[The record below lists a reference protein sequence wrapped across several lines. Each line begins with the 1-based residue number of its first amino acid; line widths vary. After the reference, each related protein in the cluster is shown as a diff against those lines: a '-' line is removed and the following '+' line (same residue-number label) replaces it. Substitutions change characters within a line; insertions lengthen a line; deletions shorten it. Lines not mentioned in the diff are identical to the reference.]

1 MINGRKAGRS
11 YILYKKWRYSD
22 NTVCFTFLQHMNRE
36 LALVSA
42 SIADTVGIMLSNVAG
57 LLLQVIS
64 IDEKGRE

>member
-1 MINGRKAGRS
+1 
-11 YILYKKWRYSD
+11 
-22 NTVCFTFLQHMNRE
+22 MNRE

-64 IDEKGRE
+64 IDERGREEDEESEN